1 MGVEGPLLGV
11 EGPLFGLSIYVEYL
25 LVGTAGQSL
34 PKPTPLPKKEPE
46 MGP

>member
-11 EGPLFGLSIYVEYL
+11 EGPLFGLSIHVEYL
-25 LVGTAGQSL
+25 LVETARQSL

-46 MGP
+46 TGP

>member
-1 MGVEGPLLGV
+1 MGVDDTLLGV
-11 EGPLFGLSIYVEYL
+11 EGPLFGLPIHVEYL
-25 LVGTAGQSL
+25 LVETAGQSL